1 MLSFNVKAHWDA
13 EARVWWAE
21 SDDIPGLVAE
31 AESHGSLVED
41 LRHVVPEILALN
53 RPELRG
59 TSITFNIVSD
69 QSHVEEVCYA

>member
-1 MLSFNVKAHWDA
+1 MTTFTVKAHWDA

-21 SDDIPGLVAE
+21 SDDIPGLVSE
-31 AESHGSLVED
+31 AETHDGLVEN

-59 TSITFNIVSD
+59 QTGNFTIISD
-69 QSHVEEVCYA
+69 QIEEVCYA